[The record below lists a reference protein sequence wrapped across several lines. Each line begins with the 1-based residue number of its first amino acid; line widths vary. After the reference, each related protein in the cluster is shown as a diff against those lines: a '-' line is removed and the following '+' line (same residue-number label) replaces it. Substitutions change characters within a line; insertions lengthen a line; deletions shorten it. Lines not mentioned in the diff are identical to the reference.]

1 MPATPIETLVK
12 TWIGSNTAAGTRVSA
27 GSRLQS
33 AALPAIV
40 IEAQSGEIASFYGPV
55 GLNVQQYE
63 SWTISVR
70 AVALTE
76 LDAVYLLEAAIG
88 AISTNIASGSVM
100 YEPTLRTIQAPIVGE
115 GDEAEP
121 SIAQQSIQI
130 LHRRP

>member
-1 MPATPIETLVK
+1 MPVTPIESHVK
-12 TWIGSNTAAGTRVSA
+12 TWIGTSTAAGTRVSA

-40 IEAQSGEIASFYGPV
+40 IEAQSGETASFYGAV
-55 GLNVQQYE
+55 GLNAEQYD

-76 LDAVYLLEAAIG
+76 LDAVNLLDSAIT
-88 AISTNIASGSVM
+88 AIRTNIAAGSVI
-100 YEPTLRTIQAPIVGE
+100 YEPSLRTIQAPIVGE

-121 SIAQQSIQI
+121 SIAQQSVQI
-130 LHRRP
+130 MHRRT

>member
-1 MPATPIETLVK
+1 MPATPIESYVK
-12 TWIGSNTAAGTRVSA
+12 TWIGTGTTAGTRVSA

-40 IEAQSGEIASFYGPV
+40 IEAQSGETATFYGAV
-55 GLNVQQYE
+55 GLNDEQYD

-76 LDAVYLLEAAIG
+76 LDAVDLLES
-88 AISTNIASGSVM
+88 AISAIRTNIAAGSVI
-100 YEPTLRTIQAPIVGE
+100 YEPSLRTIQAPIVGE

-121 SIAQQSIQI
+121 SIAQQSVQI
-130 LHRRP
+130 MHRRT